1 MSHLLDMLEPFRENM
16 RIFSERYNAF
26 NDILKIVNGGG
37 FGHSGLTQ
45 EEYYIAA
52 EDPIINLGRGQ
63 AEGLKNDFINIC
75 ETLLDDANQE
85 GSIKHVV
92 HLMNRNDFILDGI
105 SDEVADQYADYQ
117 YLFESKIGGIGKT
130 QLDLT
135 TNGEIDWFLEGV
147 ADQDTGVYGA
157 IGDVDDS
164 LVQEGINSFKAF
176 LSFLEREALLENV
189 EDAAGAS
196 FGLYTRK
203 HSHNPRRR
211 RRKRSTRTKRKKKK
225 GRKRRSTRGRRK
237 KRIKKRTR
245 GNKDRY

>member
-1 MSHLLDMLEPFRENM
+1 MSHLLDMLDPFRENM
-16 RIFSERYNAF
+16 RIFTERYNAF
-26 NDILKIVNGGG
+26 NDILKIVNGRG
-37 FGHSGLTQ
+37 FGHGGLTQ

-52 EDPIINLGRGQ
+52 ADPIINLGPGQ
-63 AEGLKNDFINIC
+63 AEGLKDDFINIC
-75 ETLLDDANQE
+75 ETLTDDANQE

-92 HLMNRNDFILDGI
+92 QLMNHNDFILDGI

-117 YLFESKIGGIGKT
+117 YLFE
-130 QLDLT
+130 T
-135 TNGEIDWFLEGV
+135 TIAVSSSSNGTLGEIESLLSRARRIGV
-147 ADQDTGVYGA
+147 FEAMANFDGN
-157 IGDVDDS
+157 
-164 LVQEGINSFKAF
+164 LVQEGIDTFNTFI
-176 LSFLEREALLENV
+176 LFLERVAAVENE
-189 EDAAGAS
+189 EDVAGAS

-211 RRKRSTRTKRKKKK
+211 RRKCSTRTKRKKKK

>member
-1 MSHLLDMLEPFRENM
+1 MSHLLHMLEPFRENM

-37 FGHSGLTQ
+37 FGHIGVTQ

-52 EDPIINLGRGQ
+52 ADPIINLGPGQ
-63 AEGLKNDFINIC
+63 AEGLKDDFINIC
-75 ETLLDDANQE
+75 ETLTDDENQE

-92 HLMNRNDFILDGI
+92 QLMNHNDFILDGI

-117 YLFESKIGGIGKT
+117 YLFETAIAVSSSSNGT
-130 QLDLT
+130 L
-135 TNGEIDWFLEGV
+135 GEIESFLSRAKRIGV
-147 ADQDTGVYGA
+147 FEAMA
-157 IGDVDDS
+157 IFDEI
-164 LVQEGINSFKAF
+164 LVQEGIDTFNTFILF
-176 LSFLEREALLENV
+176 LKRVAAVENV
-189 EDAAGAS
+189 EDGAGAS

-211 RRKRSTRTKRKKKK
+211 RRKCSTRTKRKKKK